1 MCEFT
6 LSMEN
11 EWNVKAATHRHPFRL
26 VSKALKFIGHDQ
38 YSYVTVAHYHWKVV
52 LLYSIFDHTG
62 VCVQEGNTV
71 I

>member
-52 LLYSIFDHTG
+52 
-62 VCVQEGNTV
+62 VV